1 MSLFGY
7 NNLGDAGTITN
18 NSDGSNVLPA
28 TNVQTRQ
35 VGRVFRQT
43 LSATS
48 PLSDVTLDFD
58 LAAAKSISYVGIIG
72 HNIPAGTYTVSLGS
86 SSGGSQ
92 VYTTTGTLWQG
103 VTDDQKQQHV
113 ILPATYSARY
123 VRVVLKPTVAQT
135 VDVGRIWIDNP
146 WQPDVSIEFDHEVLD
161 ESESTRSVGM
171 AVHSYERPRVRV
183 NRITFPKLTEQQALG
198 DSADSTVKNCHA
210 MDITVGTHSP
220 IICIPVTTGQDDNTQ
235 VIHKF
240 GIYGSIRRS
249 TPIMAQAAK
258 DSSGGWLYR
267 KSFEVQEE
275 R

>member
-7 NNLGDAGTITN
+7 TNLGDSATITN
-18 NSDGSNVLPA
+18 NSDGSNVLPPE
-28 TNVQTRQ
+28 NVQTRQ

-48 PLSDVTLDFD
+48 PLSEVILDFD
-58 LAAAKSISYVGIIG
+58 LASAMSISYVGIIG
-72 HNIPAGTYTVSLGS
+72 HNISAGAYTVSLGS
-86 SSGGSQ
+86 SLGGAQ
-92 VYTTTGTLWQG
+92 VYTTSGTLWQG

-113 ILPATYSARY
+113 LLGATYSARF
-123 VRVVLKPTVAQT
+123 VRVLLRPTTAQS
-135 VDVGRIWIDNP
+135 VDIGLVWIDNP
-146 WQPDVSIEFDHEVLD
+146 WQPDVSIEFEHEVLD

-171 AVHSYERPRVRV
+171 AAHSYERPRVRV
-183 NRITFPKLTEQQALG
+183 NRITFPKLTEEQAIG
-198 DSADSTVKNCHA
+198 DSSDNTVKNCHA
-210 MDITVGTHSP
+210 MDMTVGTHSP
-220 IICIPVTTGQDDNTQ
+220 IICIPVTTGQYDNTQ

-249 TPIMAQAAK
+249 SPIIALAAK
-258 DSSGGWLYR
+258 DSVGGWLYR